1 MAVDRVRRG
10 GTDDQK
16 RNPTHSRLKRGV
28 GVGGTRQ
35 GGVAGINKVS
45 CKFHVTLFSCRVGGD
60 VGQLGVARLLR
71 VYTLG
76 GPGAWPSH
84 TALSLASNAPT
95 SPVQKRNSQ
104 HSAGKTVSFFYWLAI
119 DTPMSLP
126 MYSEQIHTRKRRI
139 VTLRLL
145 YRPAPI
151 IASLC

>member
-1 MAVDRVRRG
+1 MGAVMFGVLLNRPCPSLISHGNPHHGVQGTLERLYTFFVSAPRVLRYS
-10 GTDDQK
+10 
-16 RNPTHSRLKRGV
+16 NEPISRLSV
-28 GVGGTRQ
+28 TRLNAVQ
-35 GGVAGINKVS
+35 DN
-45 CKFHVTLFSCRVGGD
+45 SCR
-60 VGQLGVARLLR
+60 
-71 VYTLG
+71 
-76 GPGAWPSH
+76 GAWPSH

-151 IASLC
+151 IAFLC